1 MTSTDASGGHCLTE
15 SRKGRMILQ
24 LQVPESVAAY
34 AHDPAI
40 EATVDGLISA
50 REKLLPDLRWSEM
63 AAYYKAWTAAQS
75 G

>member
-1 MTSTDASGGHCLTE
+1 
-15 SRKGRMILQ
+15 MILQ